1 MARETPCLTPGGV
14 YSIHIGYGIVSIT
27 VTGNGLLTPGDE
39 AEARVLEDLLH
50 NAVETV
56 LCGYWVPTPVGAT
69 DAHANDQAPSV
80 GATAPDGGPVQD
92 IAAAD
97 VVACRTGVAN
107 GTLD

>member
-1 MARETPCLTPGGV
+1 MARKTPCLTPGGV

-69 DAHANDQAPSV
+69 
-80 GATAPDGGPVQD
+80 APDGGPVQD